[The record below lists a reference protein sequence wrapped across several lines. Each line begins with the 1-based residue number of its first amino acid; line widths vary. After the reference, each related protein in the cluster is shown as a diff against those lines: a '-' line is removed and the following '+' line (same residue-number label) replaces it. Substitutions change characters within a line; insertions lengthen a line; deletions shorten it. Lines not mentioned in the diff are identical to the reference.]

1 MDDRV
6 NTDIQNTLSYTKQTI
21 YSGPLY
27 YTPDEYCNNLIYNIG
42 NFLILA
48 VKKHHWSIVV
58 VHQVIIIKIYSYKT
72 QSTTFH
78 NRTVEGGFIVWFHY
92 YI

>member
-6 NTDIQNTLSYTKQTI
+6 YTDIQNTLSYTKQTI
-21 YSGPLY
+21 YSGPLH
-27 YTPDEYCNNLIYNIG
+27 YTPDEYCNNLICNIG

-48 VKKHHWSIVV
+48 VKKRHWSIVV

-72 QSTTFH
+72 RHLSKHPISQ
-78 NRTVEGGFIVWFHY
+78 
-92 YI
+92 